1 MRLNYFFIKPRLP
14 TTSRTFDNDEAYAG
28 SDANL
33 NPLKTSG
40 RLSGWEATVS
50 FPSRRQF
57 PTGRVFTTRGGSSI
71 GHVAYPAL
79 SPSSSSS
86 SSSSGECG
94 GPKARQVV
102 PFLPFPTGFALPL
115 LYHSITMHAAETL
128 VSSLLG
134 SEVMQ
139 GAPAAGCSHGLRHAI
154 THQRSGWNT
163 AVAAVHGGYDNL
175 RVRSGRVRVVP
186 RRCDPSSWWMR
197 RDSARSSF
205 AKGRGGR
212 CIEEEE
218 EETGFSRN
226 NTGETRVIL
235 LSVWRTIRFQP
246 VRIARAGRRDLV
258 GFDRWRTVLG
268 RVESFS
274 IGGSLSCRFW
284 YTFGGKMRLNREMYI
299 YF

>member
-33 NPLKTSG
+33 NPLKTGG

-94 GPKARQVV
+94 RPKARQVV

-186 RRCDPSSWWMR
+186 RRCDPSS
-197 RDSARSSF
+197 
-205 AKGRGGR
+205 
-212 CIEEEE
+212 
-218 EETGFSRN
+218 
-226 NTGETRVIL
+226 
-235 LSVWRTIRFQP
+235 
-246 VRIARAGRRDLV
+246 
-258 GFDRWRTVLG
+258 
-268 RVESFS
+268 
-274 IGGSLSCRFW
+274 
-284 YTFGGKMRLNREMYI
+284 
-299 YF
+299 